1 MALAWTPLA
10 AAVLFAVSATSS
22 ALGVVDTNHPI
33 TFEPTE
39 TTASNN
45 NNRGRGSLFGYS
57 LALTKTKLY
66 VGAPIHNVQGAV
78 FQCEVDGRNVD
89 GQGQDSDED
98 K

>member
-1 MALAWTPLA
+1 MALACTLLA
-10 AAVLFAVSATSS
+10 VAVLFAVSVTSS

-78 FQCEVDGRNVD
+78 FQCEVGGEIKD
-89 GQGQDSDED
+89 GQG
-98 K
+98 